1 MAQRA
6 EFPDAGAEGA
16 QASVTTVAAAPIEP
30 HGGSA
35 MGARPGATCSRSSS
49 SMTSRASL
57 PSARPTLTSPTPS
70 GSRPRT
76 RDIRRRR
83 DEASCSIR
91 RSANRDSECPCGSE
105 AYTPR
110 HNSGRMPS
118 RWPFP
123 QCEPLV
129 FLRRHARRFPHRS
142 ILPAGQR
149 GPAVP
154 PVGPRLFRVILLCS
168 RTRSGEKPR
177 AVVKREPVHLW

>member
-118 RWPFP
+118 RWPLQ
-123 QCEPLV
+123 QCEPVV
-129 FLRRHARRFPHRS
+129 FSRRHARR
-142 ILPAGQR
+142 LPPPLDTPCRPKRPCRAPGGASPYSGSSCYAAAHDQEKS
-149 GPAVP
+149 PA
-154 PVGPRLFRVILLCS
+154 LS
-168 RTRSGEKPR
+168 
-177 AVVKREPVHLW
+177 